1 MKGGLNR
8 VNRQPSNGLKN
19 VTVNRLACSQTLYFL
34 FKIRRARVMKY
45 KSQGIYCTLASLAE
59 VFEKNE
65 QENKTTFVYRLLT
78 VKNAG

>member
-1 MKGGLNR
+1 
-8 VNRQPSNGLKN
+8 
-19 VTVNRLACSQTLYFL
+19 
-34 FKIRRARVMKY
+34 MKY

-78 VKNAG
+78 VKTAG